1 MTGAT
6 VGWVVVVLAAIGLV
20 VSIYGFFRKSR
31 FNGVLFCCLVVL
43 LSLLLVPAPIPG
55 YPGDLAPAFL
65 VALFESLFQPDGKPL
80 VALRLLGIGSIVG
93 VVLASV
99 IIWISNRWPG
109 RRSEPVVERR
119 LPPRRPAPT
128 RKVLPEET
136 ASKGLNPVQ
145 EPVASKSPAGL

>member
-1 MTGAT
+1 M
-6 VGWVVVVLAAIGLV
+6 VFAAIGLV

-31 FNGVLFCCLVVL
+31 FNVVLFFCLVVL

-65 VALFESLFQPDGKPL
+65 VALFESLFQADGKPL

-93 VVLASV
+93 VVLASA
-99 IIWISNRWPG
+99 IIWFSNRWPG

-119 LPPRRPAPT
+119 LPPRRSVPT
-128 RKVLPEET
+128 RKVLPEKT
-136 ASKGLNPVQ
+136 ANQGLNPAQ
-145 EPVASKSPAGL
+145 EPVAPKTPAGL